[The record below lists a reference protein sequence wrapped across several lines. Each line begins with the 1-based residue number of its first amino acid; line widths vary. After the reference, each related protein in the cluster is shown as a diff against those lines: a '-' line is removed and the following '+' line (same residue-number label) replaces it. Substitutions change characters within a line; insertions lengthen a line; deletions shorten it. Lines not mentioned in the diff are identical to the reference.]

1 MRSSAAL
8 IALITMHAHRR
19 PVYTGFGDK
28 SSAESRTVAA
38 FGVKVYSGRAD
49 GPNMNLT
56 RDKFRRT
63 LGAFGLLSMVL
74 VGSACAGGDPPAAAV
89 VTVSAAQALDFTSA
103 PALTGK
109 PVFTIKGKGIDDR
122 FTDGLELD
130 IATLERL
137 RVVEAEIED
146 PWEKRSVRYRGV
158 LMSDLVKA
166 IAPEGAAAMRFTALD
181 DYEVTLPMKDL
192 RSRRRAARDQRRWR
206 APGDRAWRPDADR
219 LPAAIGGREQPGH
232 VDLERRGDG
241 RGMTNRLA
249 RRRLRPFRSS
259 SRARLWPSSSA

>member
-1 MRSSAAL
+1 MVSSLGPRANRPISGVAWHVTTSRPKTAAPL
-8 IALITMHAHRR
+8 RIGIAT
-19 PVYTGFGDK
+19 
-28 SSAESRTVAA
+28 AA
-38 FGVKVYSGRAD
+38 FGVKLSSGRAD

-63 LGAFGLLSMVL
+63 LGAFGVLSMVL

-109 PVFTIKGKGIDDR
+109 PVFSIKGKGIDDR
-122 FTDGLELD
+122 FADGLELD

-146 PWEKRSVRYRGV
+146 PWEKRSITYRGV
-158 LMSDLVKA
+158 LMSDLVRA
-166 IAPEGAAAMRFTALD
+166 IALDGAAAMRFTALD

-192 RSRRRAARDQRRWR
+192 LSGDVLLATSADGERLGIEHGGPTRIVFLPKSVAGSNQDMWIWSVAAMV
-206 APGDRAWRPDADR
+206 A
-219 LPAAIGGREQPGH
+219 E
-232 VDLERRGDG
+232 
-241 RGMTNRLA
+241 
-249 RRRLRPFRSS
+249 
-259 SRARLWPSSSA
+259 